1 MIKSLFIA
9 NRGEIAVRIIRAA
22 RDLNITT
29 VLGHSTADADSLAY
43 RLADHTVCIGGPQSS
58 ESYLNMT
65 NVITAALLSRCDA
78 IHPGV
83 GFLSENAEFAK
94 KIEDAGLIFV
104 GPSSETISLLGDKIA
119 SRNVA
124 LEAEVPVTPGSVT
137 PLESLEEGLALAQ
150 EIGYPVMIKASA
162 GGGGRGIRI
171 VRNEKEFATALQI
184 SRKEAL
190 SFFGNDAIHVEKYL
204 DHPRHVEVQLM
215 GDGEG
220 KAVHLGERDC
230 SVQHKHQKLIEES
243 PSTVVS
249 DELRNQMGH
258 DAVRLFSNLR
268 YRGAGTVEFLVQ
280 DGKHYFMEV
289 NARVQVE
296 HPVTEQI
303 HSIDIIREQI
313 LIAGGEGLS
322 IHPKEVISDVHAIEV
337 RINARGAGKI
347 THFMPPIGPWVRTDT
362 HIFPGYTVSPYY
374 DALLAKII
382 VTAGD
387 RQDCIDIMLRA
398 LREFEISGVET
409 NIDEQITI
417 LKSKQFRSGRF
428 NTQLYDQLFTS

>member
-1 MIKSLFIA
+1 MIGSLFIA

-22 RDLNITT
+22 RDLHIRT

-43 RLADHTVCIGGPQSS
+43 RLADEHVCIGGPQSS
-58 ESYLNMT
+58 ESYLNMS
-65 NVITAALLSRCDA
+65 NIITAALLTRCDA

-94 KIEDAGLIFV
+94 NIEDAGLIFV
-104 GPSSETISLLGDKIA
+104 GPASETISLLGDKIA

-124 LEAEVPVTPGSVT
+124 LAAHVPVTPGSVT
-137 PLESLEEGLALAQ
+137 PLESLEEGLELAN

-171 VRNEKEFATALQI
+171 IRNAKEFENALQI

-230 SVQHKHQKLIEES
+230 SVQFKHQKLIEES

-249 DELRNQMGH
+249 DELRQEMGN
-258 DAVRLFSNLR
+258 DAIRLFSHLN

-289 NARVQVE
+289 NARAQVE
-296 HPVTEQI
+296 HPVTELI
-303 HSIDIIREQI
+303 HSIDIIREQL
-313 LIAGGEGLS
+313 LIAGGNGLS
-322 IHPKEVISDVHAIEV
+322 IRPKEVISDIHTIEV
-337 RINARGAGKI
+337 RINARGAG
-347 THFMPPIGPWVRTDT
+347 TVTGFQQPNGPWVRVDT
-362 HIFPGYTVSPYY
+362 HIFPGYSVSPYY

-382 VTAGD
+382 VYAGE

-398 LREFEISGVET
+398 LRELEITGIET
-409 NIDEQITI
+409 NKDEQIAI
-417 LKSKQFRSGRF
+417 LNSKQFRSGNF
-428 NTQLYDQLFTS
+428 NTQLYDQLFKH

>member
-1 MIKSLFIA
+1 MIKTLFIA

-22 RDLNITT
+22 RDLGIST

-43 RLADHTVCIGGPQSS
+43 RLADRTICIGGPQSS
-58 ESYLNMT
+58 ESYLNTT
-65 NVITAALLSRCDA
+65 NIITAALLSRCDA

-83 GFLSENAEFAK
+83 GFLSENADFARRT
-94 KIEDAGLIFV
+94 EDAGLIFV
-104 GPSSETISLLGDKIA
+104 GPSSETIRLLGDKIA

-124 LEAEVPVTPGSVT
+124 LAAEVPVTPGSVT
-137 PLESLEEGLALAQ
+137 PLESLEEGIALAN

-171 VRNEKEFATALQI
+171 VRNDRDFERAVHI

-230 SVQHKHQKLIEES
+230 SVQNNHQKLIEES

-249 DELRNQMGH
+249 DELRHVMGN
-258 DAVRLFSNLR
+258 DAIRLFSHLN

-296 HPVTEQI
+296 HPVTEMV
-303 HSIDIIREQI
+303 HSIDIIREQL
-313 LIAGGEGLS
+313 LIAAGKGLS
-322 IHPKEVISDVHAIEV
+322 ISPREDISDIHAIEV
-337 RINARGAGKI
+337 RINARGAG
-347 THFMPPIGPWVRTDT
+347 TVTSFSPPTGPWVRTDT
-362 HIFPGYTVSPYY
+362 HIFSGYTVSPYY

-382 VTAGD
+382 VAAGD
-387 RQDCIDIMLRA
+387 RQDAIDIMLRA
-398 LREFEISGVET
+398 LKEFEISGVET
-409 NIDEQITI
+409 NIAEQVAI
-417 LKSKQFRSGRF
+417 LTSQQFRSGRF
-428 NTQLYDQLFTS
+428 NTQLYDQLFRQ

>member
-43 RLADHTVCIGGPQSS
+43 RLADRTVCIGGPQSS

-65 NVITAALLSRCDA
+65 NIITAALLCRCDA

-104 GPSSETISLLGDKIA
+104 GPTSETISLLGDKIA

-124 LEAEVPVTPGSVT
+124 LNANVPVTPGSVT
-137 PLESLEEGLALAQ
+137 PLASLEEGLELAK

-171 VRNEKEFATALQI
+171 VRSEKEFGTALQI
-184 SRKEAL
+184 SRKEAM

-215 GDGEG
+215 GDGKG

-230 SVQHKHQKLIEES
+230 SVQKNHQKLIEES

-249 DELRNQMGH
+249 DEMRAQMGD
-258 DAVRLFSNLR
+258 DAVRLFSSLK
-268 YRGAGTVEFLVQ
+268 YKGAGTVEFLVQ

-289 NARVQVE
+289 NARAQVE
-296 HPVTEQI
+296 HPVTELI
-303 HSIDIIREQI
+303 HSIDIIREQL
-313 LIAGGEGLS
+313 LIAGGADLS
-322 IHPKEVISDVHAIEV
+322 IRPKEIISDIHTIEV

-347 THFMPPIGPWVRTDT
+347 THFMQPNGPWVRVDT

-374 DALLAKII
+374 DSLLAKII
-382 VTAGD
+382 VYASE
-387 RQDCIDIMLRA
+387 RQDCIDIMLRT

-409 NIDEQITI
+409 NIDEQIFI
-417 LKSKQFRSGRF
+417 LSSKEFRSGRF
-428 NTQLYDQLFTS
+428 NTQLYEQLFKK